1 MEKKSDKVEFNPTAL
16 ISFIL
21 ILMSGLLF
29 QLFQVS
35 ILGQSFNKF
44 TMFDYILLFLTA
56 PLDSNIF
63 NVILSILLITT
74 FLTILFLYFL
84 NGFGLIHNKSSGS
97 ASFLTFI
104 YLMIGSIMYKV
115 LSQESINFMG
125 FNLSNTSLGMGL
137 YFPPIVGIAYLLF
150 YRQINSAFKF

>member
-1 MEKKSDKVEFNPTAL
+1 MEKNSEELEFNQTAL

-21 ILMSGLLF
+21 ILMSGFLF

-35 ILGQSFNKF
+35 IFGQSFNKL
-44 TMFDYILLFLTA
+44 TMFDYILLFLTS
-56 PLDSNIF
+56 PLESNIF
-63 NVILSILLITT
+63 NVVLSVLLITT

-84 NGFGLIHNKSSGS
+84 NGFGLIHNKSSGY

-150 YRQINSAFKF
+150 YRQINSAFKS